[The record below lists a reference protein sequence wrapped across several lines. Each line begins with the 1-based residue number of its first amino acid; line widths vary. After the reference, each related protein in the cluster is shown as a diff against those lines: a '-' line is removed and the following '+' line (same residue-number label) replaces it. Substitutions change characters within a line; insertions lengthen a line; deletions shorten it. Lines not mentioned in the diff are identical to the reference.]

1 MLTEA
6 QSLRRHLPQHSAST
20 KVETNFATTLE
31 ESNYLCIIFDTRKFC
46 RSFYAEYPTNLLPL
60 HSLMETLMT
69 VSKKIKQTISEF
81 PDDFV
86 FAVSDLD
93 CDVSQREAAARA
105 LQRMAEKGEISK
117 LSNGKYYKPRVTVFG
132 NLKPSP
138 AQVAK
143 EFLVKDG
150 RVIGYLTGATAFSQY
165 SLTTQISSGIQIGT
179 NYYRRPLK
187 RGNYNISFVLQ
198 SNEIKEDAIDLFRL
212 LDCLKFIKEIPG
224 TTPNEA
230 CKRIIC
236 IISELD
242 DNEKKKMAEY
252 ALNYAPSVKA
262 LLGAIMEYL
271 GCEDSII
278 EPLRQ
283 SLNGIS
289 KYRIPVTDAVLP
301 NKTKW
306 RIYEPARR

>member
-1 MLTEA
+1 MGRYVWEY
-6 QSLRRHLPQHSAST
+6 
-20 KVETNFATTLE
+20 LE
-31 ESNYLCIIFDTRKFC
+31 ERGKSDAEYTAYLSTLCLSAKLGKIFDTYKFC
-46 RSFYAEYPTNLLPL
+46 RFFYAEYPTNSLPL
-60 HSLMETLMT
+60 HSLMEMSMT
-69 VSKKIKQTISEF
+69 VSKKIKQAISEF

-105 LQRMAEKGEISK
+105 LQRMAENGEISK

-150 RVIGYLTGATAFSQY
+150 QVIGYLTGATAFSQY

-187 RGNYNISFVLQ
+187 RASYNITFVLQ
-198 SNEIKEDAIDLFRL
+198 PNDIKEDAIDLFRL
-212 LDCLKFIKEIPG
+212 LDCIKFIKEIPG

-236 IISELD
+236 IISGLD
-242 DNEKKKMAEY
+242 DSEKKKMAEY
-252 ALNYAPSVKA
+252 AMNYAPSVKA

-271 GCEDSII
+271 GCRDSIV
-278 EPLRQ
+278 EPLRH
-283 SLNGIS
+283 SLNVIS
-289 KYRIPVTDAVLP
+289 KYRIPITDAVLP
-301 NKTKW
+301 NKVKW
-306 RIYEPARR
+306 RIYEPTRR

>member
-1 MLTEA
+1 
-6 QSLRRHLPQHSAST
+6 
-20 KVETNFATTLE
+20 
-31 ESNYLCIIFDTRKFC
+31 
-46 RSFYAEYPTNLLPL
+46 
-60 HSLMETLMT
+60 MEMPMT
-69 VSKKIKQTISEF
+69 VSKKIKQAISEF

-86 FAVSDLD
+86 FAVSDLG

-105 LQRMAEKGEISK
+105 LQRMAENGEISK

-143 EFLVKDG
+143 EFLVKNG

-198 SNEIKEDAIDLFRL
+198 SNDIKEEAIDLLRL
-212 LDCLKFIKEIPG
+212 LDCIKFIKEIPG

-236 IISELD
+236 IIKDLADSEK
-242 DNEKKKMAEY
+242 EKLSSY
-252 ALNYAPSVKA
+252 ALNYSPSVRA
-262 LLGAIMEYL
+262 LLGAIMEYV
-271 GCEDSII
+271 GCADSLV
-278 EPLRQ
+278 ETLWQ

-289 KYRIPVTDAVLP
+289 KYRLPITDTVLP
-301 NKTKW
+301 NKLKW

>member
-1 MLTEA
+1 MFSVVGRTGISRLPYPKMPSLSKFSLFECKVRYNFLHL
-6 QSLRRHLPQHSAST
+6 QILSVFLRRMYDKFIT
-20 KVETNFATTLE
+20 FALVMKT
-31 ESNYLCIIFDTRKFC
+31 
-46 RSFYAEYPTNLLPL
+46 P
-60 HSLMETLMT
+60 MT
-69 VSKKIKQTISEF
+69 VSKKIKQAISEF

-86 FAVSDLD
+86 FAVSDLN

-105 LQRMAEKGEISK
+105 LQRMAENGEISK

-138 AQVAK
+138 AQVVK

-165 SLTTQISSGIQIGT
+165 SLTTQISSEIQIGT

-187 RGNYNISFVLQ
+187 RGSYNISFVLQ
-198 SNEIKEDAIDLFRL
+198 PNDIKEDAIDLFRL
-212 LDCLKFIKEIPG
+212 LDCLKLIKEIPG

-236 IISELD
+236 IINGMD
-242 DNEKKKMAEY
+242 DSEKKKMAEY

-271 GCEDSII
+271 GCGDSIV

-289 KYRIPVTDAVLP
+289 KYRIPITDAVLP
-301 NKTKW
+301 NKIKW
-306 RIYEPARR
+306 RIYEPT

>member
-1 MLTEA
+1 M
-6 QSLRRHLPQHSAST
+6 HMP
-20 KVETNFATTLE
+20 
-31 ESNYLCIIFDTRKFC
+31 
-46 RSFYAEYPTNLLPL
+46 
-60 HSLMETLMT
+60 MT
-69 VSKKIKQTISEF
+69 VSKKIKQDVSKF

-93 CDVSQREAAARA
+93 CDVSQRAAAARA
-105 LQRMAEKGEISK
+105 LQRMAENGEISK
-117 LSNGKYYKPRVTVFG
+117 LSNGKYYKPRITVFG
-132 NLKPSP
+132 NLRPSP

-150 RVIGYLTGATAFSQY
+150 RVIGYLTGAIAFSQY

-179 NYYRRPLK
+179 NCYRRPLK

-198 SNEIKEDAIDLFRL
+198 PNKITEDAIDLFRL
-212 LDCLKFIKEIPG
+212 LDCLKFIKKIPG
-224 TTPNEA
+224 TSPNEA

-236 IISELD
+236 IIKGLD

-262 LLGAIMEYL
+262 LLGAIMEHL
-271 GCEDSII
+271 GCGDSIV

-289 KYRIPVTDAVLP
+289 RYRIPITDTILP

>member
-1 MLTEA
+1 M
-6 QSLRRHLPQHSAST
+6 
-20 KVETNFATTLE
+20 K
-31 ESNYLCIIFDTRKFC
+31 
-46 RSFYAEYPTNLLPL
+46 
-60 HSLMETLMT
+60 
-69 VSKKIKQTISEF
+69 VSKKIKQAISEF

-93 CDVSQREAAARA
+93 CDVSQREAAART
-105 LQRMAEKGEISK
+105 LQRMAENGEISK
-117 LSNGKYYKPRVTVFG
+117 LSNGKYYKPRITVFG
-132 NLKPSP
+132 SLKPSP

-179 NYYRRPLK
+179 NFYRRPLK

-198 SNEIKEDAIDLFRL
+198 HNEIKEDAVDLFRL

-236 IISELD
+236 IISGLD
-242 DNEKKKMAEY
+242 DSEKKKMAEY
-252 ALNYAPSVKA
+252 GLNYAPSIRA

-271 GCEDSII
+271 GCGDSII

-289 KYRIPVTDAVLP
+289 KYRIPITDAVLP
-301 NKTKW
+301 NKIKW
-306 RIYEPARR
+306 RIYEPARK

>member
-1 MLTEA
+1 
-6 QSLRRHLPQHSAST
+6 
-20 KVETNFATTLE
+20 
-31 ESNYLCIIFDTRKFC
+31 
-46 RSFYAEYPTNLLPL
+46 
-60 HSLMETLMT
+60 MT
-69 VSKKIKQTISEF
+69 VSKKIRQAISEF

-105 LQRMAEKGEISK
+105 LQRMAENGELSN

-150 RVIGYLTGATAFSQY
+150 RE
-165 SLTTQISSGIQIGT
+165 IGT

-187 RGNYNISFVLQ
+187 RGSYNISFVLQ
-198 SNEIKEDAIDLFRL
+198 PNDIKEDAIDLFRL

-236 IISELD
+236 IISGLAD
-242 DNEKKKMAEY
+242 DEKKKMAEY

-271 GCEDSII
+271 GCGDSIV

-289 KYRIPVTDAVLP
+289 KYRIPITDAVLP
-301 NKTKW
+301 NKIKW
-306 RIYEPARR
+306 RIYEPTRK

>member
-1 MLTEA
+1 MA
-6 QSLRRHLPQHSAST
+6 
-20 KVETNFATTLE
+20 
-31 ESNYLCIIFDTRKFC
+31 
-46 RSFYAEYPTNLLPL
+46 
-60 HSLMETLMT
+60 
-69 VSKKIKQTISEF
+69 VSKKIKQAISDF

-86 FAVSDLD
+86 FALSDLD

-105 LQRMAEKGEISK
+105 LQRMAENGEISK

-150 RVIGYLTGATAFSQY
+150 RLIGYLTGAVAFSQY
-165 SLTTQISSGIQIGT
+165 SLTTQISSDIQIGT

-187 RGNYNISFVLQ
+187 RGTYNISFILQ
-198 SNEIKEDAIDLFRL
+198 PNDIREDAVDLFRL

-224 TTPNEA
+224 TTPDEA
-230 CKRIIC
+230 SKRLIC
-236 IISELD
+236 VINELD
-242 DNEKKKMAEY
+242 DNAKKQLAEY
-252 ALNYAPSVKA
+252 ALNYAPSVRA
-262 LLGAIMEYL
+262 VLGAIMEYL
-271 GCEDSII
+271 GCGDRIV

-289 KYRIPVTDAVLP
+289 KYRIPITDAVLP
-301 NKTKW
+301 NKMKW

>member
-1 MLTEA
+1 
-6 QSLRRHLPQHSAST
+6 
-20 KVETNFATTLE
+20 
-31 ESNYLCIIFDTRKFC
+31 
-46 RSFYAEYPTNLLPL
+46 
-60 HSLMETLMT
+60 MT
-69 VSKKIKQTISEF
+69 VSKKIKQAISEF

-86 FAVSDLD
+86 FAVSDFD

-105 LQRMAEKGEISK
+105 LQRMAENGEISK

-150 RVIGYLTGATAFSQY
+150 RVIGYLTGATSFSQY

-198 SNEIKEDAIDLFRL
+198 PNDIKEDAIDLFRL
-212 LDCLKFIKEIPG
+212 LDCLKLIKEIPG

-236 IISELD
+236 IISGMD
-242 DNEKKKMAEY
+242 DSEKKRMAEY

-271 GCEDSII
+271 GCGDSIV
-278 EPLRQ
+278 ETLRQ

-289 KYRIPVTDAVLP
+289 KYRIPITDAVLP
-301 NKTKW
+301 NKIKW

>member
-1 MLTEA
+1 M
-6 QSLRRHLPQHSAST
+6 SFFLRRKSDNSLS
-20 KVETNFATTLE
+20 
-31 ESNYLCIIFDTRKFC
+31 
-46 RSFYAEYPTNLLPL
+46 L
-60 HSLMETLMT
+60 HSLMVVLMT
-69 VSKKIKQTISEF
+69 VSKKIKQAISEF
-81 PDDFV
+81 PSDFV

-93 CDVSQREAAARA
+93 CDVNQRQAAARA
-105 LQRMAEKGEISK
+105 LQRMAENGEISK

-143 EFLVKDG
+143 EFLVKEG
-150 RVIGYLTGATAFSQY
+150 QVIGYLTGVTAFAQY
-165 SLTTQISSGIQIGT
+165 TLSTQISSEIQIGT

-198 SNEIKEDAIDLFRL
+198 PNVIKEDVIDILRL

-236 IISELD
+236 IIKAMED
-242 DNEKKKMAEY
+242 TRKKRLAEY
-252 ALNYAPSVKA
+252 ALNYSPSVRA
-262 LLGAIMEYL
+262 LLGAIMEHL
-271 GCEDSII
+271 RCDENIIDS
-278 EPLRQ
+278 LRQ

-289 KYRIPVTDAVLP
+289 KYRIPITEDVLP
-301 NKTKW
+301 NKIKW

>member
-1 MLTEA
+1 M
-6 QSLRRHLPQHSAST
+6 SA
-20 KVETNFATTLE
+20 KLGINFDA
-31 ESNYLCIIFDTRKFC
+31 CKFC
-46 RSFYAEYPTNLLPL
+46 RFFYAKYPTNLLPL
-60 HSLMETLMT
+60 HSLMEMPMT

-105 LQRMAEKGEISK
+105 LQRMAENGEISK

-198 SNEIKEDAIDLFRL
+198 PNDIKEDAIDLFRL

-236 IISELD
+236 IISGLD

-271 GCEDSII
+271 ECGDNII

-289 KYRIPVTDAVLP
+289 KYRIPITDAVLP
-301 NKTKW
+301 NKLKW

>member
-1 MLTEA
+1 
-6 QSLRRHLPQHSAST
+6 
-20 KVETNFATTLE
+20 
-31 ESNYLCIIFDTRKFC
+31 
-46 RSFYAEYPTNLLPL
+46 
-60 HSLMETLMT
+60 MT
-69 VSKKIKQTISEF
+69 VSKKIKQAISEF

-86 FAVSDLD
+86 FAVSDFD

-105 LQRMAEKGEISK
+105 LQRMAENGEISK

-150 RVIGYLTGATAFSQY
+150 QVIGYLTGTTAFSQY

-187 RGNYNISFVLQ
+187 RGSYNISFVLQ
-198 SNEIKEDAIDLFRL
+198 PNDIKEDAIDLFRL

-242 DNEKKKMAEY
+242 DSEKKKIAEY

-271 GCEDSII
+271 GCGDSIV

-289 KYRIPVTDAVLP
+289 KYRIPITNAVLP
-301 NKTKW
+301 NKLKW
-306 RIYEPARR
+306 RIYEPARK

>member
-1 MLTEA
+1 
-6 QSLRRHLPQHSAST
+6 
-20 KVETNFATTLE
+20 
-31 ESNYLCIIFDTRKFC
+31 
-46 RSFYAEYPTNLLPL
+46 
-60 HSLMETLMT
+60 MT
-69 VSKKIKQTISEF
+69 VSKKIKQAISEF

-105 LQRMAEKGEISK
+105 LQRMAENGDISK

-132 NLKPSP
+132 SLKPSP

-150 RVIGYLTGATAFSQY
+150 RVIGYLTGVTAFSQY
-165 SLTTQISSGIQIGT
+165 SLTTQISSEIQIGT

-187 RGNYNISFVLQ
+187 RGNYNISFVFQ
-198 SNEIKEDAIDLFRL
+198 PNDIKEDAIDLLRL

-230 CKRIIC
+230 CRRIIC
-236 IISELD
+236 IISGLD
-242 DNEKKKMAEY
+242 DNGKKKMAEY
-252 ALNYAPSVKA
+252 ALNYAPSVRA
-262 LLGAIMEYL
+262 LLGAIMEFL
-271 GCEDSII
+271 GCGDNMI

-289 KYRIPVTDAVLP
+289 KYWIPITDTVLP
-301 NKTKW
+301 NKLKW